1 MSNLQLA
8 IVLMLVFGGLAV
20 LAAYQFVVAGA
31 TFYEKRF
38 VRRVGT
44 NLSESFLFLDPRV
57 LFLIN
62 LGLMAVAGIIGFIL
76 LDFPGMVLGIL
87 LVAAVPSIALR
98 QIKKRRAD
106 KFVYQFPDCLNSMAS
121 SLRAGSSLARSM
133 EQVALQQ
140 PAPVSQEFAVVISEY
155 KMGRD
160 LEESLRGMCKRLQRQ
175 ELELFS
181 SAISISRSVGGNLAD
196 TLATLAQTLR
206 EKAQVEGKIDAL
218 TSMGRLQG
226 WVVGLMP
233 VLVGLMVYK
242 QEPEAMSALVKE
254 PIGWIVLGILSVALI
269 IATVMIRKIVNIDV

>member
-1 MSNLQLA
+1 MSNFQLA
-8 IVLMLVFGGLAV
+8 VALMLVFGGLAV

-38 VRRVGT
+38 VKRVGT
-44 NLSESFLFLDPRV
+44 NLAESFLFLDPRI

-62 LGLMAVAGIIGFIL
+62 LGLMAVAGIIGFL
-76 LDFPGMVLGIL
+76 FFNVPGMVIAIL
-87 LVAAVPSIALR
+87 LVAGIPSMVLR
-98 QIKKRRAD
+98 QIKTRRAD

-160 LEESLRGMCKRLQRQ
+160 LEESLQGMCKRLHRP
-175 ELELFS
+175 ELELFA

-196 TLATLAQTLR
+196 TLVTLAETLR

-218 TSMGRLQG
+218 TSMGKLQG
-226 WVVGLMP
+226 WVVGAMP
-233 VLVGLMVYK
+233 VLVGLMVYR

-254 PIGWIVLGILSVALI
+254 PIGWIVLAAVSVALV